1 MKCPACGHEFRNP
14 TALAGGH
21 VRARKLS
28 ARRRR
33 EIASLA
39 ARARM
44 AKLSPEQ
51 RSQVARHAR
60 AGRVG

>member
-1 MKCPACGHEFRNP
+1 MKCPACGHKFRNP
-14 TALAGGH
+14 TALAGAQA
-21 VRARKLS
+21 RARKLS
-28 ARRRR
+28 ARWRR

-60 AGRVG
+60 AGHKP